1 MFKGIFL
8 MVSIGDARAMDGMA
22 GMSWKKRTK
31 TKYNLKA
38 KYCKNNNI
46 KIKEIQYLKEKE
58 AKFKW

>member
-8 MVSIGDARAMDGMA
+8 MVSIGDPRAMDGMA

-38 KYCKNNNI
+38 KHCKNNNI